1 MRAVTVVPEQEG
13 SLDLV
18 DVPEPADAD
27 GPVLVA
33 TQAIGICGTD
43 LEIVNGEYGLAPPGD
58 DRLILGHESLGRV
71 VTAPSGTGLA
81 AGDLVVGIVRR
92 RDPVPCTACAAGDW
106 DMCTNGQYTERG
118 IKGRHGYASER
129 YRIHPDNVVKVDPG
143 LGDLGVLLEPTS
155 VVAKAWEHIE
165 QIGRRATWTARTVLI
180 TGAGPIGLLAALLA
194 TQRGFETWVFD
205 RATDGPKPE
214 MVTQLGARYHSGSLA
229 DLGGGADIV
238 IECTGHPQLLLDT
251 GDHEVRNRITCLT
264 GVSAAGTESSVD
276 MGFLN
281 RRMVLNN
288 GVLFGSVNAN
298 RRHYEQAA
306 DALARADRAW
316 LDRLITRRV
325 PIDRWRDAYERQP
338 GDIKATLQFE

>member
-1 MRAVTVVPEQEG
+1 
-13 SLDLV
+13 
-18 DVPEPADAD
+18 
-27 GPVLVA
+27 
-33 TQAIGICGTD
+33 
-43 LEIVNGEYGLAPPGD
+43 
-58 DRLILGHESLGRV
+58 
-71 VTAPSGTGLA
+71 
-81 AGDLVVGIVRR
+81 
-92 RDPVPCTACAAGDW
+92 
-106 DMCTNGQYTERG
+106 
-118 IKGRHGYASER
+118 
-129 YRIHPDNVVKVDPG
+129 
-143 LGDLGVLLEPTS
+143 
-155 VVAKAWEHIE
+155 
-165 QIGRRATWTARTVLI
+165 
-180 TGAGPIGLLAALLA
+180 
-194 TQRGFETWVFD
+194 
-205 RATDGPKPE
+205 
-214 MVTQLGARYHSGSLA
+214 
-229 DLGGGADIV
+229 
-238 IECTGHPQLLLDT
+238 LLLDT